1 MNLKLLKTGTKA
13 LMFPKRATKVAKK
26 LGPRARAKNIRKIGK
41 ARSKASAVDAVKP
54 ALADDSMLTKLGTGL
69 FAAQLLPF
77 GVAFKGLSMMAK
89 PAARVAGSMIKGG
102 GRAGMTVGEAMV
114 DRGTKYGERMMETV
128 GPGRMKMPRAVW
140 AGAGAGT
147 GLALGLATRAGGR
160 YAADR
165 VDKKRDPA
173 NTMGLNQSL
182 HGRYR

>member
-1 MNLKLLKTGTKA
+1 MNLKLLKTGTRA

-26 LGPRARAKNIRKIGK
+26 LSPRTRAKNIRKISR
-41 ARSKASAVDAVKP
+41 AKASAVDAVKP
-54 ALADDSMLTKLGTGL
+54 ALADDSMLTKLGTGI

-89 PAARVAGSMIKGG
+89 PAARTAGALIKGG

-114 DRGTKYGERMMETV
+114 DRGTKYGQRMMENV
-128 GPGRMKMPRAVW
+128 GPGSMKMPRAIW

-147 GLALGLATRAGGR
+147 GLALGLGTRAGGG
-160 YAADR
+160 YIADR
-165 VDKKRDPA
+165 VDRKRDPA